1 MNDLWLRLIGLPAS
15 GPTAGGRVVETE
27 LVLGGGLFGG
37 AMWLW
42 LLLTAGLLAGVVW
55 LYRRESAELSRG
67 RRWTLGALRGAVVV
81 LLMLMLLQPTLRVTR
96 ETEVRRQLLV
106 LLDRSQSMALV
117 DQRVEP
123 DDLVR
128 AAIAAGLAD
137 PAGGVQQPLPADAET
152 LRLSRAEL
160 AVKALTDGRLRLLQR
175 LAPAVD
181 LRVMTFGRDL
191 REATAHGDERD
202 ARPERGSGGGDAP
215 ASGEGLGRDAPSVER
230 AVSAVRSLRPADDAT
245 ALGNA
250 LRDAMER
257 TRGQPLAGVL
267 LVTDGAN
274 NAGVSPVLSAR
285 RMAGTRP
292 GTRPTD
298 PSVTSGAD
306 TLSGGV
312 PLLIYG
318 VGVTRPRD
326 LAVLTV
332 TSPQTVFVD
341 DDVAVTVRLRSGG
354 LAGQSAR
361 LTLEADGLAV
371 AAETLTLPSDGEMT
385 ATLRWRPASG
395 GSRRADVQ
403 LTARVEPLAGEL
415 TADNNAASTRVRVVD
430 GRIRVLYVE
439 SRPRWE
445 YKYVQAILLRDR
457 RVEANFVL
465 LDRSEPQAMPASGD
479 GGPMLPRFPET
490 RDALFSYD
498 VVILGDVD
506 PATLSRE
513 QTAWIETHVSQ
524 FGGGLVLMAGR
535 RNMPWRW
542 AGTPLERLVPVEW
555 TASRV
560 GGGRGAD
567 GPAVG
572 SAGDASETPRRLTL
586 TPAGRMS
593 EMLRLADDDAGN
605 LALWASLPPVYWT
618 AAVGRARPGA
628 EVLLV
633 DDATPLRR
641 GDASGRPG
649 VSPDGAA
656 DAGGTPVVAVQR
668 YGAGTTLFIGTD
680 NLWRWR
686 RNVGDRHHA
695 RLWGQI
701 VLRMALPHLL
711 GESRRTQLSADRR
724 QYAAGENVTVFARL
738 YGPTFEPILR
748 DRVTAVLRR
757 ADDAEQRTVDL
768 RPVPEQPGLYRGES
782 RVPSPGRWRLTVDT
796 DDEAALDLDVTESR
810 LEQLETALNEELL
823 VELARITGGAFFR
836 EEDLHRLPERLAP
849 RGDGLRTTYDAAV
862 WASPLYFLL
871 LIVLWSSEWGLR
883 KGAGLK

>member
-27 LVLGGGLFGG
+27 LVLGGGPFGG

-123 DDLVR
+123 EDLVR

-137 PAGGVQQPLPADAET
+137 PAGGVQQPLPADADT

-160 AVKALTDGRLRLLQR
+160 AVKALTDGRLRLLER

-181 LRVMTFGRDL
+181 VRVMTFGRDL
-191 REATAHGDERD
+191 REAAADGDEPD
-202 ARPERGSGGGDAP
+202 ARPERASGGSDAP
-215 ASGEGLGRDAPSVER
+215 ASGEGSGLDALSVER
-230 AVSAVRSLRPADDAT
+230 AVAAVRSLRPADDAT

-250 LRDAMER
+250 LRDAIER
-257 TRGQPLAGVL
+257 TRGQPLAGIL

-274 NAGVSPVLSAR
+274 NAGLSPVLAAR

-292 GTRPTD
+292 ATRPTD
-298 PSVTSGAD
+298 PSATSGGD
-306 TLSGGV
+306 TLSGSV

-326 LAVLTV
+326 LAVLAV
-332 TSPQTVFVD
+332 TTPQTVFVD
-341 DDVAVTVRLRSGG
+341 DDVAVAVRLRSGG
-354 LAGQSAR
+354 LAGQPAR
-361 LTLEADGLAV
+361 LTLQADGMVV

-415 TADNNAASTRVRVVD
+415 TADNNAASTRVRVVE

-445 YKYVQAILLRDR
+445 YKYVQAVLLRDR
-457 RVEANFVL
+457 RVEAKFVL
-465 LDRSEPQAMPASGD
+465 LDRAEPGAMPASGD
-479 GGPMLPRFPET
+479 GGPMLSRFPET
-490 RDALFSYD
+490 REDLFRYD

-513 QTAWIETHVSQ
+513 QLGWIETHVSQ

-555 TASRV
+555 TASPV

-567 GPAVG
+567 GPAAG
-572 SAGDASETPRRLTL
+572 SAGDVSETPRRLTL

-593 EMLRLADDDAGN
+593 EMLRLADDEAGN

-633 DDATPLRR
+633 DDDPTSPRR
-641 GDASGRPG
+641 GGGTGETTAS
-649 VSPDGAA
+649 V
-656 DAGGTPVVAVQR
+656 GTPVVAVQR

-738 YGPTFEPILR
+738 YGPTFEPIVR

-757 ADDAEQRTVDL
+757 ADDAEQLTLQL
-768 RPVPEQPGLYRGES
+768 RPVAEQPGLYRGES
-782 RVPSPGRWRLTVDT
+782 RVPAPGVWRLTVDT
-796 DDEAALDLDVTESR
+796 DDEASLDLDVTESR
-810 LEQLETALNEELL
+810 LEQLETALNELLL
-823 VELARITGGAFFR
+823 VELARLTGGAFFR
-836 EEDLHRLPERLAP
+836 EEDLHRLPERLAL
-849 RGDGLRTTYDAAV
+849 RGDGLRTTHDAAV
-862 WASPLYFLL
+862 WASPLYFVL
-871 LIVLWSSEWGLR
+871 LIAAWSSEWGLR